1 MRQDPAPVGL
11 VTNAVVVAVQG
22 INLGA
27 ADGMGNTPLMDA
39 IRHGHTEVQAA
50 LRAAGASLDSAQVA
64 DKLCLAAAEN
74 DLATLQVAAQL
85 TTWLLDCHSCC
96 CGFSCG

>member
-1 MRQDPAPVGL
+1 M
-11 VTNAVVVAVQG
+11 AVQG

-27 ADGMGNTPLMDA
+27 VDGMGNTPLMDA

-50 LRAAGASLDSAQVA
+50 LRAAGATLDSAQVA

-85 TTWLLDCHSCC
+85 MTWRLRLQ
-96 CGFSCG
+96 